1 MASKTFDPT
10 RVSSFKIDF
19 GFYQKW
25 WKVGTSIKT
34 LSLYRK
40 YFYSGSFGSS
50 LIESSI
56 SLNRFT
62 QPINKVIANKKSPHL
77 IGSLIQTS
85 KMKYSSPDKN
95 WNQPPNSVE
104 NYNIKRDLY
113 QYLSDTNQLK
123 DRLPNSFIILRVEP
137 SPQNS
142 MKP

>member
-1 MASKTFDPT
+1 MAPKIANST
-10 RVSSFKIDF
+10 RISPFKINF

-25 WKVGTSIKT
+25 RKVCKI
-34 LSLYRK
+34 LSYLHSM
-40 YFYSGSFGSS
+40 FFSGSFGSS

-113 QYLSDTNQLK
+113 QYLSGTNQLK
-123 DRLPNSFIILRVEP
+123 AHFHKTLMVLEF
-137 SPQNS
+137 
-142 MKP
+142 